1 MLHPKKKGM
10 NGEISDP
17 GENEKDIIALKTMNF
32 IDIIEI

>member
-17 GENEKDIIALKTMNF
+17 GETENEKDIIALKPW
-32 IDIIEI
+32 ILLI